1 MIWNIKQTKLA
12 EVTIVS
18 LADLATR
25 KVLRSQGELGLLWSS
40 RVYKLLHNNR
50 VNFVYFG

>member
-18 LADLATR
+18 LAGLARVPGACHVDLV
-25 KVLRSQGELGLLWSS
+25 KIEKNKFEV
-40 RVYKLLHNNR
+40 NR
-50 VNFVYFG
+50 VDFL